1 MPAHC
6 KPNHLRDISNHTIHH
21 SNSQLH
27 SLHTIRQHN
36 TNSHMHRNT
45 KADTKEDEDVDA
57 AVEEDTAEDADE
69 PIIKDNKI
77 PKSVKTIIKAEDNSK
92 RQGTKH
98 HQTTNSVKGFTT
110 NQ

>member
-1 MPAHC
+1 
-6 KPNHLRDISNHTIHH
+6 
-21 SNSQLH
+21 
-27 SLHTIRQHN
+27 
-36 TNSHMHRNT
+36 MHRNT

-69 PIIKDNKI
+69 PIIRDNKI

-92 RQGTKH
+92 QQGTKH

-110 NQ
+110 NQLMHHTPTRPKPTTTGTIVGRTGLI